1 MTLDQI
7 NEKFRYRT
15 TSSMNAEQENQIL
28 LDTLE
33 EFAGAGG
40 WYLDL
45 TNMEFSALGNKSYD
59 IYGIPRNTEVSYQQF
74 LYEYVVL
81 EDQPLIE
88 QIRLRLI
95 GGESPISWNHR
106 IIKQDTG
113 EIKMLSSLV
122 YRVENANDE
131 LIGFRGI
138 TMYAQS

>member
-1 MTLDQI
+1 MTV
-7 NEKFRYRT
+7 ER
-15 TSSMNAEQENQIL
+15 ENQIL

-45 TNMEFSALGNKSYD
+45 TNMEFNALGNKSYD
-59 IYGIPRNTEVSYQQF
+59 IYGIPRGSEVGYQQF
-74 LYEYVVL
+74 LYEFVYL
-81 EDQPLIE
+81 EDQALIE

-113 EIKMLSSLV
+113 EIRMLSSLV
-122 YRVENANDE
+122 YRVENENNE
-131 LIGFRGI
+131 LTGLRGI

>member
-1 MTLDQI
+1 MSA
-7 NEKFRYRT
+7 K
-15 TSSMNAEQENQIL
+15 QENQIL

-40 WYLDL
+40 WFLDL
-45 TNMEFSALGNKSYD
+45 TNMEFTALGNRSYD
-59 IYGIPRNTEVSYQQF
+59 IYGIPRNIEVSYQQF
-74 LYEYVVL
+74 LYEFVYL
-81 EDQPLIE
+81 DDQPFVE

-95 GGESPISWNHR
+95 SGESPISWNHR

-122 YRVENANDE
+122 YRVENANNE

>member
-1 MTLDQI
+1 MTLDEI
-7 NEKFRYRT
+7 NEKFRFKT
-15 TSSMNAEQENQIL
+15 TSSMSAKQENQIL

-40 WYLDL
+40 WFLDL
-45 TNMEFSALGNKSYD
+45 TNMEFTALGNRSYD
-59 IYGIPRNTEVSYQQF
+59 IYGIPRNIEVSYQQF
-74 LYEYVVL
+74 LYEFVYL
-81 EDQPLIE
+81 DDQPFVE

-95 GGESPISWNHR
+95 SGESPISWNHR

-122 YRVENANDE
+122 YRVENANNE

>member
-7 NEKFRYRT
+7 DEKFRFKTT
-15 TSSMNAEQENQIL
+15 TSMSVERENQIL

-40 WYLDL
+40 WFLDL

-59 IYGIPRNTEVSYQQF
+59 IYGIPRGSEVSYQQF
-74 LYEYVVL
+74 LYDYVYL
-81 EDQPLIE
+81 EDQALIE
-88 QIRLRLI
+88 QIRMRLI
-95 GGESPISWNHR
+95 SGESPINWNHR

-122 YRVENANDE
+122 YRVENANKE

-138 TMYAQS
+138 TMYAQN

>member
-1 MTLDQI
+1 M
-7 NEKFRYRT
+7 
-15 TSSMNAEQENQIL
+15 SVEQENQIL

-40 WYLDL
+40 WFLDL
-45 TNMEFSALGNKSYD
+45 TNMVFSALGNKCYD

-74 LYEYVVL
+74 LYEYIVL

-122 YRVENANDE
+122 YRVENPNDE